1 MKAKLKTL
9 LNLIKKNDG
18 RGVSSFFKKEKETEQ
33 LENVVQMKLPHDFVY
48 SFYGK
53 TVKKVKNKTKAFTL
67 SGVYYENDTNDGTIK
82 IKLSL
87 TGSSKVFDQLSEHK
101 WKIKQILID
110 KDSIGII
117 AIDDNG
123 NLIPL
128 VEKNQIKKIKQK
140 SIKQNIDGFNGDTK
154 QLNALIL
161 KKNNTE
167 DKKEEDDN
175 LLSLASTKAIMATET
190 VHLPTESFAEITKP
204 AVNLEK
210 VKNIVAEKELQK
222 KAAAIPKKT
231 RKTPVRKRTTTV
243 KSDPK

>member
-1 MKAKLKTL
+1 MKAKIKAL

-18 RGVSSFFKKEKETEQ
+18 RGIASFFKKEKETEQ

-48 SFYGK
+48 SFYG
-53 TVKKVKNKTKAFTL
+53 TTIKKVKDKTKAFTL
-67 SGVYYENDTNDGTIK
+67 SGVYYENDTNDGKIK

-87 TGSSKVFDQLSEHK
+87 TEPSKVFDQLSKNE

-110 KDSIGII
+110 KDAIGII

-128 VEKNQIKKIKQK
+128 VEKNKIKKIKEK

-161 KKNNTE
+161 KKNKSE
-167 DKKEEDDN
+167 DKKEEDEN
-175 LLSLASTKAIMATET
+175 LLSLASSKAILASEKIPA
-190 VHLPTESFAEITKP
+190 LTESFAEITKP
-204 AVNLEK
+204 VMNLEK
-210 VKNIVAEKELQK
+210 VKKIVAEQELQK
-222 KAAAIPKKT
+222 KAAAIPKT
-231 RKTPVRKRTTTV
+231 PRKTPVRKRKPTV
-243 KSDPK
+243 KSAPK

>member
-1 MKAKLKTL
+1 MKAKIKTL

-18 RGVSSFFKKEKETEQ
+18 RGIASFFKKEKETEQ
-33 LENVVQMKLPHDFVY
+33 VENVVQMKLPHDFVY
-48 SFYGK
+48 SFYGT

-67 SGVYYENDTNDGTIK
+67 SGVYYENDTNDGKIK

-87 TGSSKVFDQLSEHK
+87 SEPSKVFDQLSKNE

-110 KDSIGII
+110 KDAIGII

-128 VEKNQIKKIKQK
+128 VEKNTIKKIKEK

-161 KKNNTE
+161 KKNKSLETKE
-167 DKKEEDDN
+167 DNDS
-175 LLSLASTKAIMATET
+175 LLSLESTKAIVSNET
-190 VHLPTESFAEITKP
+190 IPTPTESFAEITKP
-204 AVNLEK
+204 IMNLEK
-210 VKNIVAEKELQK
+210 VKKIVAEQELQK
-222 KAAAIPKKT
+222 KAAAIPKT
-231 RKTPVRKRTTTV
+231 PRKTPVRKRTPTV

>member
-1 MKAKLKTL
+1 MKAKIKIL

-18 RGVSSFFKKEKETEQ
+18 RGIASFFKKEKETEQ

-53 TVKKVKNKTKAFTL
+53 TIKKVKDKTKAFTL

-87 TGSSKVFDQLSEHK
+87 TEPSKVFDQLSEHK

-110 KDSIGII
+110 NESIGII
-117 AIDDNG
+117 AIDNNG

-128 VEKNQIKKIKQK
+128 VEKNKIKKIKEK
-140 SIKQNIDGFNGDTK
+140 SIKQNLDGFNGDTK

-167 DKKEEDDN
+167 DKREEDDN
-175 LLSLASTKAIMATET
+175 LLSLVSTKAIIATET
-190 VHLPTESFAEITKP
+190 IPAPTESFAKIKKP
-204 AVNLEK
+204 LVNLEK
-210 VKNIVAEKELQK
+210 VKKIVAEQEVQK
-222 KAAAIPKKT
+222 TAAAN
-231 RKTPVRKRTTTV
+231 RKTPVRKRTTMV